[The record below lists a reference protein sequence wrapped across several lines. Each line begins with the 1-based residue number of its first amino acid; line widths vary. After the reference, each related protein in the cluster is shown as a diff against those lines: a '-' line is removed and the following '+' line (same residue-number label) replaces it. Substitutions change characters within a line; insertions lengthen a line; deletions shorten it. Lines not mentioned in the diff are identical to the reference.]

1 MVCPT
6 IVELENYVGGSAS
19 EVGGA
24 SVDAHIAGC
33 VRCREEVREIR
44 ENQAFMREALRDLG
58 ESIGES
64 AAQCDEKPLT
74 SFRIVREIARGGQ
87 GVIHEAVQLR
97 TKRRI
102 ALKIIE
108 PGEPN
113 ALRRFEREAELASG
127 LRHPNIVTIY
137 ESEML
142 PDGRYALAME
152 YVDGVRLD
160 EWVQAKNQE
169 CSASRESA
177 VACIRTKLEMFL
189 RICDGVHHAHVNG
202 VIHRD
207 LKPSNILVTHD
218 ESPRIV
224 DFGIA
229 RRVTNATQITRAG
242 GFAGTLAYASPEQV
256 SGEHGA
262 VDTRTDVYSLGLIL
276 YEMLTARKPYD
287 TESSLSGALANI
299 TKTPPEPMRLIQ
311 PGELPVGSELESIVG
326 MALAK
331 DREDRYQSVAGLRS
345 DVENWLFGRP
355 VQAHHQHTMYLV
367 RKLIARHRLGFS
379 VCLAFVLLCAALAV
393 SMAWSSQRLSKQ
405 AVLLSSALSSSMVE
419 RARLLGVTGE
429 SSRAES
435 MLWGV
440 LTESGAD
447 LDDPALCF
455 HGTPIVRQAAWG
467 LHELY
472 SRHPSLLQFDA
483 PAGIRSVGFD
493 DNDTVLRL
501 VYRDGSQIR
510 IRLNDGHREVS
521 PPVWPVSESQPVVD
535 ANAARSHVF
544 MADDGAAMI
553 LDVSTGKN
561 LRVEHPMLTIDS
573 VRDVNRDAS
582 RMLTV
587 CENQLLHLWSISP
600 LEPIAELAA
609 GIISLNKAVFSDD
622 GRWIT
627 AGVRDR
633 VSMWDA
639 EDGREI
645 GSWLIPAE
653 VWGSGGRAVVYRT
666 SLSRNGDLLAAGVH
680 NDVVIYDPRNSGM
693 TPRVIRSAHRGFI
706 AWIGFSPDGEV
717 MLTYGSERNCKVW
730 DSRTGQLLGTIEHDV
745 LLRIAPAISSTG
757 GFVAICDENGGVR
770 IFECHPNGWFTRLG
784 IGAKTFHSVQF
795 SRDGSRIGAVSADG
809 MLSLWDASDR
819 ALLWSRLIAHGSL
832 EAMCFAPD
840 GRTLAVGGEE
850 GVVVILPTDGSDDER
865 IFATGLRRLTWVGF
879 SNDGAMFA
887 VAGSSPDIEVFDVAS
902 GRLHK
907 RLEGHRGRA
916 VQGVFTRDG
925 STLISVG
932 TDGVCIAWD
941 VATGSERYRTAAAPY
956 ATRAVALSP
965 LGNVFV
971 TGSDDWKIRVWDLS
985 TGALL
990 RTISGVKQ
998 HVFGLAFHPEGH
1010 VLFSCGR
1017 DSAVQVWDMHSG
1029 RELAVLQAHE
1039 DIVLSISVSPDGK
1052 TLVSASADC
1061 SVGIWDL
1068 GYYTRHLAG
1077 NARRWV
1083 SKR

>member
-44 ENQAFMREALRDLG
+44 ENQSFLFEALRDLG
-58 ESIGES
+58 DALDGG
-64 AAQCDEKPLT
+64 AAQLNAAPLT
-74 SFRIVREIARGGQ
+74 SFRILREIARGGQ

-152 YVDGVRLD
+152 YVEGVRLD

-169 CSASRESA
+169 CSAPRESA

-229 RRVTNATQITRAG
+229 RRVANATHMTRAG

-256 SGEHGA
+256 SGERGA

-276 YEMLTARKPYD
+276 YELLTARKPYD
-287 TESSLSGALANI
+287 TESSLSCALANI
-299 TKTPPEPMRLIQ
+299 TKTPPEPMRLMQ
-311 PGELPVGSELESIVG
+311 PGDIPVGSELESIVG
-326 MALAK
+326 KALAK

-345 DVENWLFGRP
+345 DVENWLSGRP

-367 RKLIARHRLGFS
+367 RKLIARHRFGFS
-379 VCLAFVLLCAALAV
+379 VCLAFVLLCTVLAA
-393 SMAWSSQRLSKQ
+393 SMAWSSQQLSKQ
-405 AVLLSSALSSSMVE
+405 AVLLSSALSSNQVE

-440 LTESGAD
+440 LAESGVD

-455 HGTPIVRQAAWG
+455 HATPIVRQAAWG

-472 SRHPSLLQFDA
+472 SRHPSLLQFAA
-483 PAGIRSVGFD
+483 PAGIRSIGFND
-493 DNDTVLRL
+493 DDTVLCL
-501 VYRDGSQIR
+501 VYQDGSQLR
-510 IRLNDGHREVS
+510 VHLSDGYREELPGEWSVS
-521 PPVWPVSESQPVVD
+521 SSQFADV
-535 ANAARSHVF
+535 NAARSHVF
-544 MADDGAAMI
+544 KADTGSVMI
-553 LDVSTGKN
+553 LDVSNGTK
-561 LRVEHPMLTIDS
+561 LRIAHPMFIRES

-582 RMLTV
+582 RMLIT
-587 CENQLLHLWSISP
+587 CKDHSLQLWSISP
-600 LEPIAELAA
+600 VEPIAELAS
-609 GIISLNKAVFSDD
+609 GIVEMNKAVFSDD

-633 VSMWDA
+633 VYMWDA

-645 GSWLIPAE
+645 GSWLVPAE
-653 VWGSGGRAVVYRT
+653 VWRSGGRAVVYTT
-666 SLSRNGDLLAAGVH
+666 SLGRDGDILAAGVH
-680 NDVVIYDPRNSGM
+680 NDVVIYDPRHPGSA
-693 TPRVIRSAHRGFI
+693 PRVIRSAHRGFV
-706 AWIGFSPDGEV
+706 AWIGFSPDGSI

-730 DSRTGQLLGTIEHDV
+730 DSRTGRLLGTIEHDV
-745 LLRIAPAISSTG
+745 PLRIAPAIASSG
-757 GFVAICDENGGVR
+757 GRAAICDENGGVR
-770 IFECHPNGWFTRLG
+770 VFECHPNRWFTRLG
-784 IGAKTFHSVQF
+784 VGARTFHSVQF
-795 SRDGSRIGAVSADG
+795 SRDGSMIGAVSADG
-809 MLSLWDASDR
+809 MLSLWDASDQ
-819 ALLWSRLIAHGSL
+819 ALLWSRSLTHGSL
-832 EAMCFAPD
+832 ETLCFAPD

-850 GVVVILPTDGSDDER
+850 GVVVILPTDGSGDER
-865 IFATGLRRLTWVGF
+865 MFATGLRRLTWIGF
-879 SNDGAMFA
+879 SGDGAMLGA
-887 VAGSSPDIEVFDVAS
+887 AGSSSGIEVFEVAT
-902 GRLHK
+902 GRLIR
-907 RLEGHRGRA
+907 RLEGHLRRV
-916 VQGVFTRDG
+916 VQAVFTSDG

-932 TDGVCIAWD
+932 TDGRCIAWD
-941 VATGSERYRTAAAPY
+941 VATGTELYRTAAAPY
-956 ATRAVALSP
+956 ATRAVAISP
-965 LGNVFV
+965 LGDVFV
-971 TGSDDWKIRVWDLS
+971 TGSDDWKLRVWDLS

-998 HVFGLAFHPEGH
+998 HVFGLAFHPEGR

-1017 DSAVQVWDMHSG
+1017 DSAMQVWDMHSG
-1029 RELAVLQAHE
+1029 RELAVLRAH
-1039 DIVLSISVSPDGK
+1039 DDLVLSIGVSPDGK
-1052 TLVSASADC
+1052 KLVSASADC

-1068 GYYTRHLAG
+1068 GYYTEHMAG
-1077 NARRWV
+1077 SVSRWI
-1083 SKR
+1083 SMP